1 MIRVFIHPDE
11 FNPLNGS
18 GSPTCFLPF
27 YLEPDKFTFTHD
39 INNCDLIPVM
49 VEDPEKKTTGNN
61 GQVFYPS
68 DLKNII
74 GEKTNKLVVRMM
86 HTHTT
91 EEAVQGLIY
100 ERTYNFWKH
109 IAPNFVTVNTDYN
122 AKIYS
127 NGKGVCYDFL
137 WNRQKAYYYEYD
149 KYIKGKK
156 LLWSWEATSEMYQLN
171 NIQEMTINDNSRKFL
186 CSNRVTSEGIL
197 QQRPRHLYRMLFLD
211 CLRPPEWG
219 NALDAYYSDW
229 LSPYG
234 PQVLSS
240 HEEGI
245 LEKDGSN
252 FGGWWP
258 VTNEYFNNTIISTYV
273 ETLVGKTFSTTIT
286 EKTLEPLL
294 KGHFILPFG
303 YQGMIKDIMRY
314 GFLLPDWIDYS
325 YDSEEDTLKRF
336 YLFTREFLRLREEYS
351 LEELVKLRNKDINI
365 LHHNRM
371 IFEQRPYDSL
381 YEKLYKRI

>member
-1 MIRVFIHPDE
+1 MHPDK

-18 GSPTCFLPF
+18 GSPTYFLPF

-39 INNCDLIPVM
+39 INNCDVIPVAA
-49 VEDPEKKTTGNN
+49 EDPEKETTGNN

-74 GEKTNKLVVRMM
+74 GEKTDKLVVRMM
-86 HTHTT
+86 HTHTS
-91 EEAVQGLIY
+91 EEIVPGLLY
-100 ERTYNFWKH
+100 ERNYNSWKH

-122 AKIYS
+122 AEIYS
-127 NGKGVCYDFL
+127 NGRGVCYDFL

-186 CSNRVTSEGIL
+186 CANRVTSEGL
-197 QQRPRHLYRMLFLD
+197 GRQRPRQIYRLLFLNY
-211 CLRPPEWG
+211 LRPPVEC
-219 NALDAYYSDW
+219 NPCDAYYSDW
-229 LSPYG
+229 LNS
-234 PQVLSS
+234 QCQQILSS
-240 HEEGI
+240 QEKGI
-245 LEKDGSN
+245 LENDGSN

-258 VTNEYFNNTIISTYV
+258 VENEYFNNTVISAYV
-273 ETLVGKTFSTTIT
+273 ETIVGKTFSKTIT

-303 YQGMIKDIMRY
+303 YTGIVKDITNY

-325 YDSEEDTLKRF
+325 YDTETDELKRF
-336 YLFTREFLRLREEYS
+336 YLYTREFLRLRENYS
-351 LEELVKLRNKDINI
+351 LEELVTLRNRDINI

-371 IFEQRPYDSL
+371 LFEQRLYDSL